1 MSADTSRVH
10 RSIFKKTTRDN
21 MAREHR
27 FMSAER
33 VEGYTDAVYA
43 IVITILIVPIAGDVA
58 DYDMDKTLFENLYDE
73 LSVFLIYILAFI
85 FIYSIWED
93 HVWIFSAIEHVADTV
108 SLANIVLL
116 LPITFLPYSVTLL
129 SEFIEDAFAIFM
141 LTSCVIVASCL
152 EILITCVAFS
162 RPKMLKEEVRG
173 HEARIYLRGMMVLK
187 SSVKIVLAGFATG
200 LAFASPYASWA
211 FLILLV
217 FHDAIAA
224 VCIGIYNY
232 YKGFSVGLYRH
243 RHCGKYLWH
252 HLFEMKL
259 DKDRVA
265 VFSDGV
271 FSIVA
276 TLIILDLST
285 DAVPS
290 VDAET
295 SKSLRE
301 TLAENQHMFL
311 SYLAS
316 FVTVGLLWINHQAVV
331 HHVSVVTRLMSA
343 LNKASL
349 LFLGLLPFCFKLVAE
364 YAGDSTDRNENYV
377 VQINSAC
384 MFFASICQLLLYA
397 AACRHSDKHFHD
409 SHKGLSKIHVIC
421 KLLIIPIISL
431 IGFCVC
437 FMPNTVDADV
447 ISICTTCVILLYAI
461 LKLVMEIVHN
471 VKPDCGTADEG
482 DEDVD
487 MNATEINGIENKSA
501 GTVEEKSCDNDVSE
515 LSIDSGTKL

>member
-232 YKGFSVGLYRH
+232 YK
-243 RHCGKYLWH
+243 
-252 HLFEMKL
+252 
-259 DKDRVA
+259 